1 MPSKS
6 RSRHAVHVHR
16 RETLGRS
23 IKLHKTAAVLVRG
36 RNHDAIQDPFSMIA
50 ITDQA
55 PHQNRAPMLRYAIE
69 GEQQIAREGEADR
82 VSISSKCQRLLKY
95 RVWRTL

>member
-1 MPSKS
+1 
-6 RSRHAVHVHR
+6 
-16 RETLGRS
+16 
-23 IKLHKTAAVLVRG
+23 
-36 RNHDAIQDPFSMIA
+36 MIA

-95 RVWRTL
+95 RVWRTLQPKRIRYAPVFSQHARASAPRARVN